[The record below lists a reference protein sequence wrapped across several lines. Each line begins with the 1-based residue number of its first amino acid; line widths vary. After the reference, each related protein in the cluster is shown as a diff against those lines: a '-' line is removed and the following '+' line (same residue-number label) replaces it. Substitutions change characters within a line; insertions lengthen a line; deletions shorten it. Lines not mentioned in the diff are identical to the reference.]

1 MIQTLL
7 DEVVQGKRL
16 SPDEAVR
23 LFESNELARLGQAA
37 HVVCLQKHPE
47 HWRTYNIDRNI
58 NYTNVCECR
67 CKFCNFSCDADD
79 PQAYVISMDEMFR
92 KIDETVA
99 LGGNQILLQGGL
111 NPALRL
117 EWFENLFRTLRE
129 RYPQVNIHGL
139 TPTEIWYLANLEHL
153 PYRTVIERLKAAGLG
168 TLPGGGAEIL
178 SDAVRNQ
185 VSPKKIPTAQWLEI
199 MELWH
204 TLGGRSSATMMFGH
218 VETFRQRVEHLE
230 ALRQLQDRTHGFT
243 AFIPWT
249 YQPSKFLPRP
259 KSGTFDYLKTLAIS
273 RLYLDNIPNIQAS
286 WVTQGLK
293 IGRLTLQFGANDMGS
308 VMIEEN
314 VVASCG
320 TTFRATESQLRQ
332 AIQDAGWIP
341 QRRNVFYEI
350 TLHP

>member
-1 MIQTLL
+1 MIQAIL
-7 DEVVQGKRL
+7 DEVVCGKRL
-16 SPDEAVR
+16 TPDEAEA
-23 LFESNELARLGQAA
+23 LFASNELARLGAA
-37 HVVCLQKHPE
+37 ANAVCLRKHPE
-47 HWRTYNIDRNI
+47 RRRTYNIDRNI
-58 NYTNVCECR
+58 NYTNVCVCR
-67 CKFCNFSCDADD
+67 CRFCNFSCDAGD
-79 PQAYVISMDEMFR
+79 PEAYVISRETLFR

-111 NPALRL
+111 NPELRL
-117 EWFENLFRTLRE
+117 EWFEALFRAMQA

-139 TPTEIWYLANLEHL
+139 TPTEIWYLAQLEQL

-185 VSPKKIPTAQWLEI
+185 VSPKKIPTSQWLEI
-199 MELWH
+199 MALWH

-218 VETFRQRVEHLE
+218 VETFRQRVEHLD
-230 ALRQLQDRTHGFT
+230 AIRQLQDRTGGFT

-249 YQPSKFLPRP
+249 YQPSKFLSCP

-273 RLYLDNIPNIQAS
+273 RLYLDNISNIQAS

-293 IGRLTLQFGANDMGS
+293 IGRLALRFGANDMGS

-320 TTFRATESQLRQ
+320 TSFRATESQLRQ
-332 AIQDAGWIP
+332 AIREEGYEP
-341 QRRNVFYEI
+341 GRRNVFYE
-350 TLHP
+350 PVEE